1 MPRLLKVYKR
11 KVCFPTINFFFLEPV
26 IDLAM
31 IDPTEIPQ
39 RRLPRYGFHGHTEK
53 LNGRMAMLGFIA
65 LLAVEFKLGHGLL
78 NW

>member
-1 MPRLLKVYKR
+1 
-11 KVCFPTINFFFLEPV
+11 
-26 IDLAM
+26 M
-31 IDPTEIPQ
+31 IEPTEIPQ

-65 LLAVEFKLGHGLL
+65 LLIVEFKLGHWLL